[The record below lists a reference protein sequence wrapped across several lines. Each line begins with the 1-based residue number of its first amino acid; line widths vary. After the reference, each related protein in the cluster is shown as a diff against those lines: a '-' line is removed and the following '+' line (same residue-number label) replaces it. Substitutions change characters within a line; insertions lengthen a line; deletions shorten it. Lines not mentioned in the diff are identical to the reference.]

1 MSVDSY
7 TLFQQGRLEMKAAAA
22 WHEEARS
29 AQRYMV
35 ELAQRREDAY
45 LDALSL
51 GVPARIASE
60 VAKQVTKE
68 IERVREEGLT
78 ATEMANYHR
87 SMGEALL
94 SRCEK
99 ARIKENRRFTRGKQS

>member
-1 MSVDSY
+1 MKSVDSF

-22 WHEEARS
+22 WHEEAKS

-35 ELAQRREDAY
+35 ELAKKRDDAY
-45 LDALSL
+45 LDALHL
-51 GVPARIASE
+51 GVPARIAAE
-60 VAKQVTKE
+60 VAVQVTKD
-68 IERVREEGLT
+68 IERVHEEGLT

-87 SMGEALL
+87 AMGEALL

-99 ARIKENRRFTRGKQS
+99 VRAKENRRFARGK